1 MDFTSIEFYTIAF
14 FLAMAFVGL
23 FLRQKKT
30 APATSV
36 LISLDLAAAPQQ
48 QKEGTSKLR
57 LLARD
62 DGSVTIE
69 REGLI
74 LSEGETVNLI
84 TTIIDDKITIQ
95 EKKGKISAFGGKE
108 GVYNGH
114 VDVTF
119 FLENNKNYLRYESSV
134 AGQWCKLA
142 FNNYPGN
149 KMEKDLSY

>member
-14 FLAMAFVGL
+14 FLAMVFVG
-23 FLRQKKT
+23 FFVRQKKT

-36 LISLDLAAAPQQ
+36 ISSLNLAPAPPQH
-48 QKEGTSKLR
+48 EATSKLR
-57 LLARD
+57 LHAHA

-69 REGLI
+69 REGL
-74 LSEGETVNLI
+74 LLCDGETVNLI
-84 TTIIDDKITIQ
+84 ATIIDDKITIE

-108 GVYNGH
+108 SAYNGH

-119 FLENNKNYLRYESSV
+119 FLENNKSYLRYESSV

-149 KMEKDLSY
+149 MVEKDLSY

>member
-1 MDFTSIEFYTIAF
+1 MALVGF
-14 FLAMAFVGL
+14 FVK
-23 FLRQKKT
+23 QKAT
-30 APATSV
+30 TPAASV
-36 LISLDLAAAPQQ
+36 LSSLNLVAAPQHD
-48 QKEGTSKLR
+48 GASRLR
-57 LLARD
+57 LLAHD

-95 EKKGKISAFGGKE
+95 EKKGKISVFGGKE

-149 KMEKDLSY
+149 MVEKDLSY

>member
-23 FLRQKKT
+23 FVRQKKT

-36 LISLDLAAAPQQ
+36 ISPLNLTPSQQ
-48 QKEGTSKLR
+48 EGTSKLR
-57 LLARD
+57 LRAND

-69 REGLI
+69 REGL
-74 LSEGETVNLI
+74 LLCDGETVNLI
-84 TTIIDDKITIQ
+84 VTIIDDKITIQ

-108 GVYNGH
+108 SVYNGQ

-142 FNNYPGN
+142 FVNSPGN
-149 KMEKDLSY
+149 KVEKDLSY

>member
-1 MDFTSIEFYTIAF
+1 
-14 FLAMAFVGL
+14 MAFVGL

-30 APATSV
+30 TPAKSVLTSLDIVPAPA
-36 LISLDLAAAPQQ
+36 QQ
-48 QKEGTSKLR
+48 AEGTSRLR
-57 LLARD
+57 LTARD

-69 REGLI
+69 REGLL
-74 LSEGETVNLI
+74 LSDGETVNLI

-108 GVYNGH
+108 SVYNGH

-134 AGQWCKLA
+134 AGQWCKFA

-149 KMEKDLSY
+149 TVEKDLSY